1 MAFDLKGARAAGY
14 TDVEIVDHLAK
25 EAKFDVAAA
34 RQAGY
39 SDAELIAHLSAAT
52 APRAPSAADIPVTE
66 EDRAFAAR
74 QPASASKKADPGLV
88 DQLIGAG
95 ETALTLA
102 TGATGGAV
110 GMLGGAVKGIAQSVA
125 DGTFGTQTGVRQAE
139 QAAAEGMSALTYQP
153 RTYAGQ
159 QQAAAVG
166 ELAAVAVPAT
176 GLTAELGAMA
186 RGAGAAGGAAR
197 DLTAGT
203 VQRIRTAAPAIAD
216 RVQRTL
222 TRNPEPATPT
232 PGTRGSAGAA
242 GTDMSTQR
250 RQVADQ
256 VGVKLTAGQA
266 TRDQQQLR
274 FELETAKGEHGTAFR
289 NRYSEQNEQL
299 GKHFDNLV
307 DMTGKETADL
317 LGTGRSV
324 DKALR
329 DKASRDKAEIR
340 IAYKNAEKAGEMEA
354 PVQLDDLVAHLNESA
369 PDAAT
374 APVLNVARQRA
385 LQLGLATE
393 GPDGQLVA
401 APITLKTAETM
412 RQAIGRATNFE
423 PTNIRQSTII
433 KGLIDTG
440 TEGAGGQAYKA
451 ARRMRENY
459 AKQYEDRAVV
469 ASLLNNKKGMA
480 DRKVALADVFEH
492 SILNASREDIS
503 HVRRVLTAHGSDAP
517 AEIRQAGIQAWND
530 LKGETITWIKD
541 QAFANTATDQRGNV
555 ILSVPKLDRAIKKL
569 DADGRL
575 DLILGKQS
583 AQHMRDLNDLAKV
596 VYTAPPG
603 AVNTSNTAS
612 VLLAAL
618 TEAGVTGSM
627 TGLPV
632 PVLSAL
638 RLVAVQ
644 VKNRRIQKRIE
655 QALQGRSATTTPPPP
670 ARPPGATLH

>member
-1 MAFDLKGARAAGY
+1 MDFDLKGARAAGY
-14 TDVEIVDHLAK
+14 TDVQIADAMAAK
-25 EAKFDVAAA
+25 ANFDITGARAAK
-34 RQAGY
+34 Y
-39 SDAELIAHLSAAT
+39 SDQQIIELLSK
-52 APRAPSAADIPVTE
+52 PRPLADQIPVTD
-66 EDRAFAAR
+66 EDRAFGAS
-74 QPASASKKADPGLV
+74 QPAPAPKNADPGLV
-88 DQLIGAG
+88 DQLVGTG

-102 TGATGGAV
+102 TGATAGAV
-110 GMLGGAVKGIAQSVA
+110 GMLGGTAKGLAQSVM
-125 DGTFGTQTGVRQAE
+125 DGTYATHAGVRQVE

-153 RTYAGQ
+153 RTDAGQ
-159 QQAAAVG
+159 QQTAAVG
-166 ELAAVAVPAT
+166 ELAAAAIPAT

-186 RGAGAAGGAAR
+186 RGAGASAGAAR
-197 DLTAGT
+197 DLTAGS

-242 GTDMSTQR
+242 GTDMATQR

-256 VGVKLTAGQA
+256 VGVKLTRGQA

-274 FELETAKGEHGTAFR
+274 FEQEQAKGEFGQPLR
-289 NRYSEQNEQL
+289 DRYSEQNEQL
-299 GKHFDNLV
+299 SKHFDHLV
-307 DMTGKETADL
+307 DMTGAEAADL
-317 LGTGRSV
+317 IGAGRTV

-329 DKASRDKAEIR
+329 EKAARDKAEIR
-340 IAYKNAEKAGEMEA
+340 VAYKNAEKAGEMEA

-374 APVLNVARQRA
+374 APVLNVARQRV

-401 APITLKTAETM
+401 APVTLKTAETM

-451 ARRMRENY
+451 ARRLRENF

-480 DRKVALADVFEH
+480 DRKVALEDVFEH
-492 SILNASREDIS
+492 VVLKGDRADIG
-503 HVRRVLTAHGSDAP
+503 HVRRVLQTGGD
-517 AEIRQAGIQAWND
+517 EGKQAWREIQGATMD
-530 LKGETITWIKD
+530 WIRKE
-541 QAFANTATDQRGNV
+541 AFSNTATDHRDKV
-555 ILSVPKLDRAIKKL
+555 ILSVAKLDKAIKRLEDGNKL
-569 DADGRL
+569 DFVF
-575 DLILGKQS
+575 GKQG
-583 AQHMRDLNDLAKV
+583 AQHLRDLNDLAKH

-603 AVNTSNTAS
+603 TVNSSNTAS
-612 VLLAAL
+612 VLLGAL
-618 TEAGVTGSM
+618 VGIESTGTL
-627 TGLPV
+627 TGIPLPIV
-632 PVLSAL
+632 SGL
-638 RLVAVQ
+638 RLLSKQ
-644 VKNRRIQKRIE
+644 VKNRQIQKRIE
-655 QALQGRSATTTPPPP
+655 QALQGRATSATPPPP

>member
-1 MAFDLKGARAAGY
+1 MPYSITTKDGITVQNIPDDVDPNSKELRERVQQIRMSNAGAG
-14 TDVEIVDHLAK
+14 
-25 EAKFDVAAA
+25 
-34 RQAGY
+34 
-39 SDAELIAHLSAAT
+39 
-52 APRAPSAADIPVTE
+52 IPVTD
-66 EDRAFAAR
+66 EDRAFGAR
-74 QPASASKKADPGLV
+74 QPAPPPKKADPGLV

-110 GMLGGAVKGIAQSVA
+110 GMLGGTVKGVAQSVA
-125 DGTFGTQTGVRQAE
+125 DGTFGTQAGVRQAE

-153 RTYAGQ
+153 RTDAGQ

-166 ELAAVAVPAT
+166 ELAAAAIPAA
-176 GLTAELGAMA
+176 GLTAELGAA
-186 RGAGAAGGAAR
+186 GRAAGAAAQGAR
-197 DLTAGT
+197 DLSAGT
-203 VQRIRTAAPAIAD
+203 VARIRTAAPAIAD

-222 TRNPEPATPT
+222 TRNPEPAAPT
-232 PGTRGSAGAA
+232 PGTRGSMGAA
-242 GTDMSTQR
+242 GTDMAAQR

-256 VGVKLTAGQA
+256 VGVKLTTGQA
-266 TRDQQQLR
+266 TRDQQQIR
-274 FELETAKGEHGTAFR
+274 FEQETAKGEHGAAFR
-289 NRYSEQNEQL
+289 NRYSEQNEQI

-329 DKASRDKAEIR
+329 DKAARDKAEVR
-340 IAYKNAEKAGEMEA
+340 VAYKNAEKAGELEA

-393 GPDGQLVA
+393 DASGQLVA
-401 APITLKTAETM
+401 APVTLKTAETM

-423 PTNIRQSTII
+423 PTNIRQSAII
-433 KGLIDTG
+433 KGLIDSG

-492 SILNASREDIS
+492 SILNASREDIT
-503 HVRRVLTAHGSDAP
+503 HVRRVLTGHGAGTP
-517 AEIRQAGIQAWND
+517 AEIKQAGLQAWND
-530 LKGETITWIKD
+530 LKGETVSWIKE

-575 DLILGKQS
+575 DLILGKQG
-583 AQHMRDLNDLAKV
+583 AQHLRDVNDLAKV

-655 QALQGRSATTTPPPP
+655 QALQGRTSPITPPP